1 MKTKNFKKPIA
12 LFLAVML
19 CASLLFSLGTTAF
32 AAEETANVCLIAFP
46 RDGDANYSGEWGH
59 GNLNFMNSWSTKA
72 SAFTLIRAMGQYSGN
87 ICYCIEPGVS
97 QQPGDSLT
105 KKGEEF
111 WDNYPAAYNKTI
123 SPEDIK
129 LLIGRIFQYGY
140 TGPISVSW
148 RSQNDGGDKLAHA
161 VATQLLIWETVVGER
176 DADFNKIGTNGKD
189 AIVDQ
194 ISTNHPLYDQ
204 IMGYYSSIAANVQY
218 HSSIPSFLAKTAAEA
233 QSASLEWDGDVYAV
247 TLTDKNGV
255 LSDYSFSS
263 PNPDIKFSVKGNEL
277 TISTGNMLNEPVAI
291 TAEKKNSRRSGVI
304 TWTDG
309 VYGPNGKLQDTV
321 TYSESCDISNLPIHP
336 RVLSDIDY
344 SRIVVSV
351 LGASSIE
358 EEIQSLNNEYDG
370 LRQLKPL
377 VRDNFDALN
386 TELSETQTQILVFES
401 RSHEINRDLAS
412 YDEAIKR
419 LNADLALVNSDIRNN
434 NDAARLQKFGSEAT
448 GGDISADICPVC
460 KQHIQDNLLDAEAAS
475 GFMSIEDNIRHLKE
489 QKKMLEFT
497 LGCRKE
503 SREKLSREKDHL
515 EIRLQ
520 MLRRLAHT
528 LRSDLFTTTDT
539 EASEAIMLKRIEISN
554 RIERLSKLQNTIVAF
569 TEQLKELSKEW
580 NIYLG
585 QKNKLPKKDISESDV
600 EKIVL
605 LKKQFID
612 NLKRYHYSS
621 LSSFDGIDISINS
634 SLLPTID
641 GFDMKFDSSASDG
654 IRVIWAFTMA
664 LLQVSIEKGGN
675 HPGIIIFDEPAQQSI
690 VPEDMKSFIET
701 VVEIKKPFQIIT
713 AITLNSQELI
723 NIINGLDASS
733 HHTIQIEGKAFKA
746 L

>member
-1 MKTKNFKKPIA
+1 MSIQNPPKMGNT
-12 LFLAVML
+12 LFLMHREVTVYY
-19 CASLLFSLGTTAF
+19 G
-32 AAEETANVCLIAFP
+32 
-46 RDGDANYSGEWGH
+46 NYDSISNNKTLSEDYYV
-59 GNLNFMNSWSTKA
+59 NIQNSATS
-72 SAFTLIRAMGQYSGN
+72 
-87 ICYCIEPGVS
+87 E
-97 QQPGDSLT
+97 
-105 KKGEEF
+105 KGFHTFLEEF
-111 WDNYPAAYNKTI
+111 LHMELPLVRTSDGNERKLYLQMIFASMFIEQKHGW
-123 SPEDIK
+123 SDILSGMPVFGIRESK
-129 LLIGRIFQYGY
+129 KRIVEYILGLD
-140 TGPISVSW
+140 TLKNEKERDRLNAV
-148 RSQNDGGDKLAHA
+148 RSQLEYKWGQLISDFEKA
-161 VATQLLIWETVVGER
+161 V
-176 DADFNKIGTNGKD
+176 
-189 AIVDQ
+189 
-194 ISTNHPLYDQ
+194 H
-204 IMGYYSSIAANVQY
+204 
-218 HSSIPSFLAKTAAEA
+218 
-233 QSASLEWDGDVYAV
+233 
-247 TLTDKNGV
+247 
-255 LSDYSFSS
+255 
-263 PNPDIKFSVKGNEL
+263 
-277 TISTGNMLNEPVAI
+277 
-291 TAEKKNSRRSGVI
+291 
-304 TWTDG
+304 
-309 VYGPNGKLQDTV
+309 
-321 TYSESCDISNLPIHP
+321 SESCDISNLPIHP